1 MTRDGRR
8 RKRSLPK
15 APTGITGLDEI
26 TGGGLPRKRAT
37 LVCGGPGSGKTLL
50 ATQFLAHGALEH
62 GEPGVFMSFEERPE
76 ELAENSRSVGV
87 DLQDLA
93 ARKLLLLD
101 YVHVDR
107 SEIVES
113 GGYDLDGLF
122 IRLGYAIKTIG
133 AKRVVL
139 DTIEMLFSGLSD
151 AFALRAE
158 LQRLF
163 QWLKARGVTS
173 IVTGE
178 RVGNGLTRHGLE
190 EYLTDCVILLD
201 QRVTEKQAT
210 RRLRILKYRGSAH
223 GNNEFPFL
231 IGDQGLSVVPITS
244 LRLDYPAPTEN
255 ISTGVAGLDE
265 MLGNKGFFRGDSV
278 LVSGTA
284 GTSKT
289 SLMAHFADATCRRG
303 ERCLYFAFEESMNQ
317 ITRNMRSI
325 GIDLE
330 PWLRRGLL
338 RVHAQRPTAY
348 GLEAHLAAMYE
359 LIDHWL
365 PNVVVVDPV
374 TSLVAVGSQL
384 EVKLMLARFIDFL
397 KSRQITVAFTSLTDA
412 GGPPERTDV
421 GVSSLMDVWM
431 LLENLEARGE
441 RTRGIQIVKA
451 RGVAHS
457 SQVREFALTHRGL
470 ALQ

>member
-50 ATQFLAHGALEH
+50 ATQFLAHGALEY

-76 ELAENSRSVGV
+76 ELAENSRSIGV
-87 DLQDLA
+87 DLEDLR
-93 ARKLLLLD
+93 ARKLLLPD
-101 YVHVDR
+101 YVHIDR

-122 IRLGYAIKTIG
+122 IRLGHAIKTIG

-163 QWLKARGVTS
+163 QWLKGRGVTT

-201 QRVTEKQAT
+201 QRVSEKQAT

-231 IGDQGLSVVPITS
+231 IGDHGLSVVPITS

-255 ISTGVAGLDE
+255 VSTGVAGLDE
-265 MLGNKGFFRGDSV
+265 MFRNRGYFRGDSV

-284 GTSKT
+284 GTGKS
-289 SLMAHFADATCRRG
+289 SLAAHFADATCRRG
-303 ERCLYFAFEESMNQ
+303 ERCVYFAFEESLNQ

-330 PWLRRGLL
+330 PWSRQGLL

-348 GLEAHLAAMYE
+348 GLESHLAAMHE

-374 TSLVAVGSQL
+374 TSLIAVGSEY
-384 EVKLMLARFIDFL
+384 EVKLMLARFIDFM
-397 KSRQITVAFTSLTDA
+397 KSRQITVLFTSLTDA
-412 GGPPERTDV
+412 GGPAERTDV

-431 LLENLEARGE
+431 LLGNLDAKGE

-457 SQVREFALTHRGL
+457 SEVREFALTDRGL